1 MLDGRQPIYMPR
13 VKRDIESFVCYPASR
28 IHPAY
33 SVTNTDGAQI
43 ERNVL
48 CENRR
53 ILWIVLIFDV
63 VAKLKQGLIV
73 NMKSIGFRV
82 ADVFHAKKRGA
93 VAPLNS
99 GTA

>member
-1 MLDGRQPIYMPR
+1 
-13 VKRDIESFVCYPASR
+13 
-28 IHPAY
+28 
-33 SVTNTDGAQI
+33 
-43 ERNVL
+43 
-48 CENRR
+48 
-53 ILWIVLIFDV
+53 LWIILIFNV

-73 NMKSIGFRV
+73 NMKSIGFGV